1 MTFIGST
8 SLGCTGA
15 EKQKSRRRIK
25 CTSICCLRA
34 DRANSMRSKALRHCP
49 AAAFVAVVR
58 WSMGGYRRPTGVMRL
73 PGKDRMSLVL
83 VPRGEG
89 LAIAHG
95 ANVPIDEEAEATIR
109 SSVSS
114 TPASIG
120 DFVQFLP
127 VPRKRARRLRRAKFR
142 EEERSTVGTQFRTSD
157 DSALLAKVNWGIVS
171 NSRRLCHL
179 SIVVDPG
186 RIKCLRAAKRPGQT
200 KREGS

>member
-1 MTFIGST
+1 
-8 SLGCTGA
+8 
-15 EKQKSRRRIK
+15 
-25 CTSICCLRA
+25 
-34 DRANSMRSKALRHCP
+34 
-49 AAAFVAVVR
+49 
-58 WSMGGYRRPTGVMRL
+58 
-73 PGKDRMSLVL
+73 MSLVL

-157 DSALLAKVNWGIVS
+157 DSVLLAKVELGDCV
-171 NSRRLCHL
+171 
-179 SIVVDPG
+179 
-186 RIKCLRAAKRPGQT
+186 
-200 KREGS
+200 